1 MHRDAEVFPRFGLGV
16 RGDDNVNNFW
26 KLVRSVVRVGGEQ
39 DDDGAVRLGLKADD
53 LVKTTGI
60 SNDECA
66 LVVEALNEFVA
77 RRPLTVT

>member
-1 MHRDAEVFPRFGLGV
+1 MHRDAEVFPRIGLGV

-39 DDDGAVRLGLKADD
+39 DDGAVRLGLKADD

-66 LVVEALNEFVA
+66 LVVEALTEFVA
-77 RRPLTVT
+77 RCPLTVT